1 MISVTSESTCL
12 TEVCSDLVRQLRH
25 LGYPHADS
33 STCERMLRAFFPY
46 EPTLV
51 EGSPDTAAAAAFLAR
66 FLDQC
71 KQRARET
78 AAPRPRRCYGQAVE
92 EAMRHVAGSG
102 ERAPRLTELMTQLD
116 ADGHDTTR
124 LRTEL
129 ESLVDALGM
138 THFYRN

>member
-1 MISVTSESTCL
+1 MISATSDSTCL
-12 TEVCSDLVRQLRH
+12 QEMCSELVRHLRH
-25 LGYPHADS
+25 LGYPHADN

-51 EGSPDTAAAAAFLAR
+51 EGSADTAAAAAFLAR

-78 AAPRPRRCYGQAVE
+78 AVPRARRCYGQAVE
-92 EAMRHVAGSG
+92 EAMLDVGASG
-102 ERAPRLTELMTQLD
+102 GRAPRLTELMTQLD
-116 ADGHDTTR
+116 ADGHDTAR